1 MTNLTPRD
9 IETLLDDL
17 AQLLPFPTTL
27 YVDMG
32 ADEWTAQLYY
42 GPVDPDS
49 ELPIH
54 RVGIDANT
62 VRPVWWIDL
71 NEGTR
76 TILLEEVTPD
86 DVCTVAARV
95 AETQQHD

>member
-9 IETLLDDL
+9 VETLLDDL

-32 ADEWTAQLYY
+32 AEEWTVQLYY

-54 RVGIDANT
+54 RVGIDAHT
-62 VRPVWWIDL
+62 VRPVLVDRP
-71 NEGTR
+71 GR
-76 TILLEEVTPD
+76 RKPHHP
-86 DVCTVAARV
+86 ARGSHPRRRMRGRR
-95 AETQQHD
+95 ARR